1 MVTLFIVFIL
11 LSCVMLFLL
20 GCAYMFSGARIFL
33 DGDVFIAL
41 LAFLFGFLM
50 TTAGGVIITSTISC
64 LI

>member
-1 MVTLFIVFIL
+1 MMTLFIVFIL

-20 GCAYMFSGARIFL
+20 GCAYMLSGISFFL
-33 DGDVFIAL
+33 DSDVFIAL

-50 TTAGGVIITSTISC
+50 TTAGGAIITSTISC